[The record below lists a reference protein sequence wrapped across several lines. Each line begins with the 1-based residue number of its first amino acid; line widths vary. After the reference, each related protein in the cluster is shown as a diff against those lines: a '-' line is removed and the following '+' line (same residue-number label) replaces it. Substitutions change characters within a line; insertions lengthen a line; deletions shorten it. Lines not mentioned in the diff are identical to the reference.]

1 MKRNAEI
8 RFKILELAHK
18 MERDAFFA
26 VCQDLDRTAG
36 ESKRVVEHLPLPE
49 EILATAE
56 VLAEFVFADE
66 ECCDFGEDPCDFGE
80 MIENEE

>member
-18 MERDAFFA
+18 MERDAYFA
-26 VCQDLDRTAG
+26 VCQDLDG
-36 ESKRVVEHLPLPE
+36 SPNEKDHKRIEHLPVPE
-49 EILATAE
+49 EVLATAE

-66 ECCDFGEDPCDFGE
+66 EYDFGEDPCDFGE